1 MDDEKL
7 AFVKKMIEGDERAFD
22 GLYHSYSGKL
32 YRMAYFITGNKS
44 DSEDVLQETF
54 VKCFLHRKTLKEP
67 ERFEAW
73 ICQILVRTAW
83 KQERRSGKSKE
94 VSYEG
99 ILELGEESG
108 SRTAQQMQE
117 DAASPGPLDQLLK
130 KEQSGE
136 LMRAVQG
143 LDVKYRT
150 IVLLYYYNELGI
162 REIAQITG
170 LFEGTVKSRLSKA
183 RKLLKG
189 ALVKEGDPPGQ
200 SGPLGASTGSR
211 RSAGPADTTG
221 FGIRMAPGKGV
232 PKAT

>member
-1 MDDEKL
+1 
-7 AFVKKMIEGDERAFD
+7 
-22 GLYHSYSGKL
+22 
-32 YRMAYFITGNKS
+32 
-44 DSEDVLQETF
+44 
-54 VKCFLHRKTLKEP
+54 
-67 ERFEAW
+67 
-73 ICQILVRTAW
+73 
-83 KQERRSGKSKE
+83 
-94 VSYEG
+94 
-99 ILELGEESG
+99 
-108 SRTAQQMQE
+108 MQE

-189 ALVKEGDPPGQ
+189 ALVKEGDPPG
-200 SGPLGASTGSR
+200 SR
-211 RSAGPADTTG
+211 RSSGPADTTG